1 MAFIA
6 GFLVTGSSG
15 TLPAIQA
22 GDLLVIMAVKWSSGT
37 APTVP
42 SGWTNASSSTATYGR
57 VIGYR
62 YAASTSTGAS
72 TSVWTNA
79 EALYVSVW
87 RDVTIGATAS
97 TASTSNAAG
106 PASLALTQPG
116 VSWVGYMGSAGG
128 VAVALPSGMTQR
140 LRASGSGVNDL
151 YADTNSPVGSWGAQ
165 AGNAKVA
172 AVIELIPNIV
182 MVGGSLTTSWLI
194 EQAAGGSLATSWGI
208 DTLMAGGS
216 RSTSWLIEQGV
227 GGSLATS
234 WEIIADANWRANIA
248 HTAYRQALVA
258 PNREVSARAELIY
271 LTGQPATYLVN
282 GKPIEMDFDQVSI
295 EYSGE
300 LEESWK
306 ASFSTTNPDWVPTG
320 ADHPLDPRSQYAI
333 RVYWQLTTMDGDRVE
348 LPIGTFRPDSP
359 TVHDTGTV
367 EISWTGRD
375 MLSVAKG
382 AGYGGQV
389 IDVGGWTVT
398 KALQRLFATISPRQQ
413 LRVADTTITLPA
425 VYSLGSKTPEED
437 WEDLA
442 AMAGWVVRTDRE
454 GVIVV
459 GPPPDPASVARS
471 FQEGDDCPVSDL
483 VVDYSSVIYNRVVV
497 RSSSYEVDPPVWGH
511 AEDTDPGSP
520 TWIGTGVIREL
531 TIDSDAVTTVEACTN
546 MAKMHLGKYLRP
558 TAAVSVVIPPDPTL
572 DYRDRVVI
580 GRAKAGVGAEY
591 RVSNTVMN
599 VPVNGTPPGLMTV
612 TMMREAIA

>member
-1 MAFIA
+1 MAWIT
-6 GFLVTGSSG
+6 GLLITGSSG
-15 TLPAIQA
+15 ALPAHQA
-22 GDLLVIMAVKWSSGT
+22 GDKIVITAVKWDTSGSN
-37 APTVP
+37 PTVP
-42 SGWTNASSSTATYGR
+42 SGWTSSSSGTNIYRRST
-57 VIGYR
+57 GYR
-62 YAASTSTGAS
+62 VATGSGTASGTWTGAE
-72 TSVWTNA
+72 V
-79 EALYVSVW
+79 LYVSVW

-97 TASTSNAAG
+97 TASSSKAAG
-106 PASLALTQPG
+106 PPALTLTQPG
-116 VSWVGYMGSAGG
+116 TSWVGLVSSGDEVSPTLPAGMVERYRVSGTG
-128 VAVALPSGMTQR
+128 VY
-140 LRASGSGVNDL
+140 DL
-151 YADTNSPVGSWGAQ
+151 YADTNGPVSSWSAQ
-165 AGNAKVA
+165 AGNAEIVT
-172 AVIELIPNIV
+172 VIELIPNMA
-182 MVGGSLTTSWLI
+182 MVGGSSTTSWLI

-216 RSTSWLIEQGV
+216 RATSWLIEQGA
-227 GGSLATS
+227 GGSLTTS
-234 WEIIADANWRANIA
+234 WEIVADANWRAN
-248 HTAYRQALVA
+248 TARAGFRQALVA
-258 PNREVSARAELIY
+258 PNREVSARAELVY
-271 LTGQPATYLVN
+271 LTGRPATYLVN
-282 GKPIEMDFDQVSI
+282 GKPIELDFDAVHI

-306 ASFSTTNPDWVPTG
+306 ATFSTTNPDWVPTG

-333 RVYWQLTTMDGDRVE
+333 RVYWQLTVDGDRVE

-413 LRVADTTITLPA
+413 LRVADATITLPA

-437 WEDLA
+437 WKNLA

-471 FQEGDDCPVSDL
+471 LQEGDDCPVSDL
-483 VVDYSSVIYNRVVV
+483 VVDYSSVLYNRVVV
-497 RSSSYEVDPPVWGH
+497 RSSSYEVDPPVWGY

-531 TIDSDAVTTVEACTN
+531 PIDSDAVTTVEACTN

-572 DYRDRVVI
+572 DYRDRVII
-580 GRAKAGVGAEY
+580 GRAKAGVGGEL
-591 RVSNTVMN
+591 RVSKWEMD
-599 VPVNGTPPGLMTV
+599 VPVNGTPPGLMTA
-612 TMMREAIA
+612 TMMREAIT

>member
-1 MAFIA
+1 MAWIA
-6 GFLVTGSSG
+6 GLLITGSSG
-15 TLPAIQA
+15 TLPAHQA
-22 GDLLVIMAVKWSSGT
+22 GDTIVITAVKWDTSGSN
-37 APTVP
+37 PTIP
-42 SGWTNASSSTATYGR
+42 SGWTSSSSGTNIYRRST
-57 VIGYR
+57 GYR
-62 YAASTSTGAS
+62 VASAPGTASGTWTG
-72 TSVWTNA
+72 A

-97 TASTSNAAG
+97 TASSSKAAG
-106 PASLALTQPG
+106 PPVLTLTQPG
-116 VSWVGYMGSAGG
+116 TSWVGLMSSGGG
-128 VAVALPSGMTQR
+128 VSPTLPAGMVERYRVSGT
-140 LRASGSGVNDL
+140 GVYDL
-151 YADTNSPVGSWGAQ
+151 YADTNGPVASWSAQ
-165 AGNAKVA
+165 AGNAEIVT
-172 AVIELIPNIV
+172 VIELIPNMA
-182 MVGGSLTTSWLI
+182 MVGGSSTTSWLI
-194 EQAAGGSLATSWGI
+194 EQAAGGSLT
-208 DTLMAGGS
+208 
-216 RSTSWLIEQGV
+216 
-227 GGSLATS
+227 TS
-234 WEIIADANWRANIA
+234 WEIVADANWRVN
-248 HTAYRQALVA
+248 TARAGFRQALVA
-258 PNREVSARAELIY
+258 PNREVSGRAELVY

-282 GKPIEMDFDQVSI
+282 GKPIELDFDSVHI

-306 ASFSTTNPDWVPTG
+306 AAFTTSNPDWVPTG

-333 RVYWQLTTMDGDRVE
+333 RVYWQLTVDGDRVE

-413 LRVADTTITLPA
+413 LRVADATITLPA

-437 WEDLA
+437 WKNLA

-471 FQEGDDCPVSDL
+471 LQEGDDCPVSDL
-483 VVDYSSVIYNRVVV
+483 VVDYSSVLYNRVVV
-497 RSSSYEVDPPVWGH
+497 RSSSYEVDPPVWGY

-531 TIDSDAVTTVEACTN
+531 PIDSDAVTTVAACTN

-572 DYRDRVVI
+572 DYRDRVII
-580 GRAKAGVGAEY
+580 GRAKAGVGGEL
-591 RVSNTVMN
+591 RVSKWEMD
-599 VPVNGTPPGLMTV
+599 VPVNGTPPGLMTA
-612 TMMREAIA
+612 TMMREAIT

>member
-1 MAFIA
+1 MAWIA
-6 GFLVTGSSG
+6 GLLITGSSG
-15 TLPAIQA
+15 PLPAHQA
-22 GDLLVIMAVKWSSGT
+22 GDTIVITAVKWGTSGNN
-37 APTVP
+37 PTVP
-42 SGWTNASSSTATYGR
+42 SGWTSSSSGTNIFRRST
-57 VIGYR
+57 GYR
-62 YAASTSTGAS
+62 VATGSGTASGTWTGAE
-72 TSVWTNA
+72 T
-79 EALYVSVW
+79 LYVSVW

-97 TASTSNAAG
+97 TASSSKAAG
-106 PASLALTQPG
+106 PPALTLTQPG
-116 VSWVGYMGSAGG
+116 TSWVGLMSSGDGVSPTLPAGM
-128 VAVALPSGMTQR
+128 VERYRV
-140 LRASGSGVNDL
+140 SGSDIFDL
-151 YADTNSPVGSWGAQ
+151 YADTDGPVSSWSAQ
-165 AGNAKVA
+165 AGNAEIVT
-172 AVIELIPNIV
+172 VIELIPNMA
-182 MVGGSLTTSWLI
+182 MVGGSSTTSWLI
-194 EQAAGGSLATSWGI
+194 EQTAGGSLATSWGI

-216 RSTSWLIEQGV
+216 RATSWLIEQGA
-227 GGSLATS
+227 GGSLTTS
-234 WEIIADANWRANIA
+234 WEIVADANWRAD
-248 HTAYRQALVA
+248 TARAGFRQALVA
-258 PNREVSARAELIY
+258 PNREVSARAELVY
-271 LTGQPATYLVN
+271 LTGRPATYLVN
-282 GKPIEMDFDQVSI
+282 GKPIELDFDAVHI

-306 ASFSTTNPDWVPTG
+306 ATFSTTNPDWVPTG

-333 RVYWQLTTMDGDRVE
+333 RVYWQLTVGGDRVE

-398 KALQRLFATISPRQQ
+398 KALQRLVATISPRQQ
-413 LRVADTTITLPA
+413 LRVADATITLPA

-437 WEDLA
+437 WKNLA

-454 GVIVV
+454 GVIVI

-471 FQEGDDCPVSDL
+471 LQEGEDCPVSDL
-483 VVDYSSVIYNRVVV
+483 VVDYSSVLYNRVVV

-580 GRAKAGVGAEY
+580 GRAKAGVGGEL
-591 RVSNTVMN
+591 RVSKWEMD
-599 VPVNGTPPGLMTV
+599 VPVNGTPPGLMTA

>member
-1 MAFIA
+1 MAWIA
-6 GFLVTGSSG
+6 GLLITGSSG
-15 TLPAIQA
+15 TLPAHQA
-22 GDLLVIMAVKWSSGT
+22 GDLIVITAVKWGTSGSN
-37 APTVP
+37 PTVP
-42 SGWTNASSSTATYGR
+42 SGWTSSSSGTNIYRRST
-57 VIGYR
+57 GYR
-62 YAASTSTGAS
+62 IASASGTASGTWTGAE
-72 TSVWTNA
+72 T
-79 EALYVSVW
+79 LYVSIW

-97 TASTSNAAG
+97 TASSSKAAG
-106 PASLALTQPG
+106 PPALTLTQPG
-116 VSWVGYMGSAGG
+116 TSWVGLMSSGDG
-128 VAVALPSGMTQR
+128 VSPTLPTGMVER
-140 LRASGSGVNDL
+140 HRVSGSGVYDL
-151 YADTNSPVGSWGAQ
+151 YADTDGPVSSWSAQ
-165 AGNAKVA
+165 TGNAKIVT
-172 AVIELIPNIV
+172 VIELVPTIV

-194 EQAAGGSLATSWGI
+194 EQTAGGSLATSWGI
-208 DTLMAGGS
+208 DTLMAGDS
-216 RSTSWLIEQGV
+216 RATSWLIEQGV

-234 WEIIADANWRANIA
+234 WEIIADADWRANIA

-258 PNREVSARAELIY
+258 PNREVSGRAELVY

-282 GKPIEMDFDQVSI
+282 GKPIELDFDSVHI

-306 ASFSTTNPDWVPTG
+306 ATFSTTNPDWVPTG
-320 ADHPLDPRSQYAI
+320 ADHPLDSRSQYAI
-333 RVYWQLTTMDGDRVE
+333 RVYWQLTVDGDRVE

-398 KALQRLFATISPRQQ
+398 KALRRLFATISPRQA

-437 WEDLA
+437 WKDLA

-471 FQEGDDCPVSDL
+471 LQEGDDCPVFDL
-483 VVDYSSVIYNRVVV
+483 RVDYSSVLYNRVVV
-497 RSSSYEVDPPVWGH
+497 RSSSYEVDPPVWGY

-520 TWIGTGVIREL
+520 TWIGNGVIREL
-531 TIDSDAVTTVEACTN
+531 TIDSDAVTTVAACTN

-572 DYRDRVVI
+572 DYRDRVII
-580 GRAKAGVGAEY
+580 GRAKAGVGGEC
-591 RVSNTVMN
+591 RVSKWEMD
-599 VPVNGTPPGLMTV
+599 VPVNGTPPGLMTA
-612 TMMREAIA
+612 TMMREAIT

>member
-1 MAFIA
+1 MAFVA

-42 SGWTNASSSTATYGR
+42 SGWTSASSSTTTYGR
-57 VIGYR
+57 AIGYR

-72 TSVWTNA
+72 TSVWTGA

-116 VSWVGYMGSAGG
+116 VSWVGYMGSADG
-128 VAVALPSGMTQR
+128 VAVTLPSGMTQR

-165 AGNAKVA
+165 AGNAEVA
-172 AVIELIPNIV
+172 AVIELIPNMT
-182 MVGGSLTTSWLI
+182 MVGGTLPTSWLI
-194 EQAAGGSLATSWGI
+194 EQGVGGSLATSWGI

-216 RSTSWLIEQGV
+216 RATSWLIEQGV
-227 GGSLATS
+227 GGSLTTS
-234 WEIIADANWRANIA
+234 WEIVADANWRSNIA
-248 HTAYRQALVA
+248 KPNFRAALIA
-258 PNREVSARAELIY
+258 PNREVSGRAELVY

-282 GKPIEMDFDQVSI
+282 GKPIEADFDQVSI

-306 ASFSTTNPDWVPTG
+306 ATFSTTNPDWVPTG

-333 RVYWQLTTMDGDRVE
+333 RVYWQLTVDGDRVE

-398 KALQRLFATISPRQQ
+398 NALVRLLATIAPR
-413 LRVADTTITLPA
+413 LRVRVADTTITLPA

-437 WEDLA
+437 WKDLA

-459 GPPPDPASVARS
+459 GSPPDPASVARS
-471 FQEGDDCPVSDL
+471 LQEGDDCPVFDL
-483 VVDYSSVIYNRVVV
+483 RVDYSSVLYNRVVV
-497 RSSSYEVDPPVWGH
+497 RSSSYEVDPPVWGY
-511 AEDTDPGSP
+511 AEDTDPGST

-531 TIDSDAVTTVEACTN
+531 TIDSDAVTTVAACTN

-558 TAAVSVVIPPDPTL
+558 TAAVSAVIPPDPTL
-572 DYRDRVVI
+572 DYRDRI
-580 GRAKAGVGAEY
+580 MLGRAKSGIGGEY
-591 RVSNTVMN
+591 RVSKWAFDL
-599 VPVNGTPPGLMTV
+599 PVNGRAPGLMTV
-612 TMMREAIA
+612 TMMRSAV

>member
-1 MAFIA
+1 M
-6 GFLVTGSSG
+6 
-15 TLPAIQA
+15 
-22 GDLLVIMAVKWSSGT
+22 
-37 APTVP
+37 
-42 SGWTNASSSTATYGR
+42 
-57 VIGYR
+57 
-62 YAASTSTGAS
+62 
-72 TSVWTNA
+72 
-79 EALYVSVW
+79 
-87 RDVTIGATAS
+87 
-97 TASTSNAAG
+97 
-106 PASLALTQPG
+106 
-116 VSWVGYMGSAGG
+116 AGG
-128 VAVALPSGMTQR
+128 S
-140 LRASGSGVNDL
+140 RA
-151 YADTNSPVGSWGAQ
+151 TSWLIEQGA
-165 AGNAKVA
+165 
-172 AVIELIPNIV
+172 
-182 MVGGSLTTSWLI
+182 GGSLTTSW
-194 EQAAGGSLATSWGI
+194 
-208 DTLMAGGS
+208 
-216 RSTSWLIEQGV
+216 
-227 GGSLATS
+227 
-234 WEIIADANWRANIA
+234 EIVADANWRANIA
-248 HTAYRQALVA
+248 RAGFRQALVA
-258 PNREVSARAELIY
+258 PNREVSARAELVY

-282 GKPIEMDFDQVSI
+282 GKPIEADFDQVSI

-333 RVYWQLTTMDGDRVE
+333 RVYWQLTVDGDRVE

-413 LRVADTTITLPA
+413 LRVADATITLPA

-437 WEDLA
+437 WKNLA

-471 FQEGDDCPVSDL
+471 LQEGDDCPVSDL
-483 VVDYSSVIYNRVVV
+483 RVDYSSVLYNRVVV
-497 RSSSYEVDPPVWGH
+497 RSSSYEVDPPVWGY

-520 TWIGTGVIREL
+520 TWIGNGMIREL
-531 TIDSDAVTTVEACTN
+531 PIDSDAVTTVEACTN

-572 DYRDRVVI
+572 DYRDRVII
-580 GRAKAGVGAEY
+580 GRAKAGVGGEC
-591 RVSNTVMN
+591 RVSKWEMD
-599 VPVNGTPPGLMTV
+599 VPVNGTPPGLMTA
-612 TMMREAIA
+612 TMMREAIT

>member
-1 MAFIA
+1 MAWIA
-6 GFLVTGSSG
+6 GFFVTGSSG
-15 TLPAIQA
+15 TFPAIQA
-22 GDLLVIMAVKWSSGT
+22 GDLLVITAVRWSSGT
-37 APTVP
+37 APAAP
-42 SGWTNASSSTATYGR
+42 SGWTSSSSSTSTYGR
-57 VIGYR
+57 RVGYR
-62 YAASTSTGAS
+62 YAASSSTGAS

-87 RDVTIGATAS
+87 RNVSIGNTAS
-97 TASTSNAAG
+97 TASSSKAG
-106 PASLALTQPG
+106 GPPALTLTQPG
-116 VSWVGYMGSAGG
+116 TSWVGLMSSGDG
-128 VAVALPSGMTQR
+128 VAPNLPTGMTER

-151 YADTNSPVGSWGAQ
+151 YADTNGSVSSWAAQ
-165 AGNAKVA
+165 TGNAEIVT
-172 AVIELIPNIV
+172 VIELIPNMA
-182 MVGGSLTTSWLI
+182 MVGGSSTTSWLI
-194 EQAAGGSLATSWGI
+194 EQAVGGSLATSWGI
-208 DTLMAGGS
+208 DTLMVGGT
-216 RSTSWLIEQGV
+216 RTTSWLIEQAV

-234 WEIIADANWRANIA
+234 WEIIADANWRANISS
-248 HTAYRQALVA
+248 TAFREALLAPHRQ
-258 PNREVSARAELIY
+258 VSARAELVY

-282 GKPIEMDFDQVSI
+282 GTPIEMDFDHVSV

-300 LEESWK
+300 LEESWS
-306 ASFSTTNPDWVPTG
+306 ARFSSTNPAWVPTG

-333 RVYWQLTTMDGDRVE
+333 RLYWQLYVHGDRIE

-398 KALQRLFATISPRQQ
+398 KALQRLFATISPRQA
-413 LRVADTTITLPA
+413 LRVAETTTTLPA

-442 AMAGWVVRTDRE
+442 AMAGWVARTDRE
-454 GVIVV
+454 GVIVI
-459 GPPPDPASVARS
+459 GPPPDPASIARS
-471 FQEGDDCPVSDL
+471 LQEGDDCPVFDL
-483 VVDYSSVIYNRVVV
+483 KVDYSSVTYNRVVV
-497 RSSSYEVDPPVWGH
+497 RSSSYEVDPPVWGY

-520 TWIGTGVIREL
+520 TWIGNGVIREL
-531 TIDSDAVTTVEACTN
+531 TIDSDAVTTTEACTN

-558 TAAVSVVIPPDPTL
+558 TAAVSVTIPADPTL
-572 DYRDRVVI
+572 NYRDRVVL
-580 GRAKAGVGAEY
+580 GRAKAAVGGQY
-591 RVSNTVMN
+591 RVSKTEMDL
-599 VPVNGTPPGLMTV
+599 PINGTPPGFMTV

>member
-1 MAFIA
+1 MAWIA
-6 GFLVTGSSG
+6 GLLITGSSG
-15 TLPAIQA
+15 TLPAHQA
-22 GDLLVIMAVKWSSGT
+22 GDTIVITAVKWDTSGSN
-37 APTVP
+37 PTIP
-42 SGWTNASSSTATYGR
+42 SGWTSSSSGTNIYRRST
-57 VIGYR
+57 GYR
-62 YAASTSTGAS
+62 VASAPGTASGTWTG
-72 TSVWTNA
+72 A

-97 TASTSNAAG
+97 TASSSKAAG
-106 PASLALTQPG
+106 PPVLTLTQPG
-116 VSWVGYMGSAGG
+116 TSWVGLMSSGGG
-128 VAVALPSGMTQR
+128 VSPTLPAGMVERYRVSGT
-140 LRASGSGVNDL
+140 GVYYL
-151 YADTNSPVGSWGAQ
+151 CADTNGPVASWSAQ
-165 AGNAKVA
+165 AGNAEIVT
-172 AVIELIPNIV
+172 VIELIPNMA
-182 MVGGSLTTSWLI
+182 MVGGSSTTSWLI
-194 EQAAGGSLATSWGI
+194 EQAAGGSLT
-208 DTLMAGGS
+208 
-216 RSTSWLIEQGV
+216 
-227 GGSLATS
+227 TS
-234 WEIIADANWRANIA
+234 WEIVADANWRVN
-248 HTAYRQALVA
+248 TARAGFRQALVA
-258 PNREVSARAELIY
+258 PNREVSGRAELVY

-282 GKPIEMDFDQVSI
+282 GKPIELDFDSVHI

-306 ASFSTTNPDWVPTG
+306 AAFTTSNPDWVPTG

-333 RVYWQLTTMDGDRVE
+333 RVYWQLTVDGDRVE

-413 LRVADTTITLPA
+413 LRVADATITLPA

-437 WEDLA
+437 WKNLA

-471 FQEGDDCPVSDL
+471 LQEGDDCPVSDL
-483 VVDYSSVIYNRVVV
+483 VVDYSSVLYNRVVV
-497 RSSSYEVDPPVWGH
+497 RSSSYEVDPPVWGY

-531 TIDSDAVTTVEACTN
+531 PIDSDAVTTVAACTN

-572 DYRDRVVI
+572 DYRDRVII
-580 GRAKAGVGAEY
+580 GRAKAGVGGEL
-591 RVSNTVMN
+591 RVSKWEMD
-599 VPVNGTPPGLMTV
+599 VPVNGTPPGLMTA
-612 TMMREAIA
+612 TMMREAIT

>member
-1 MAFIA
+1 MAWIA
-6 GFLVTGSSG
+6 GLLITGSSG
-15 TLPAIQA
+15 PLPAHQA
-22 GDLLVIMAVKWSSGT
+22 GDTIVITAVKWGTSGNN
-37 APTVP
+37 PTVP
-42 SGWTNASSSTATYGR
+42 SGWTSSSSGTNIFRRST
-57 VIGYR
+57 GYR
-62 YAASTSTGAS
+62 VATGSGTASGTWTGAE
-72 TSVWTNA
+72 T
-79 EALYVSVW
+79 LYVSVW

-97 TASTSNAAG
+97 TASSSKAAG
-106 PASLALTQPG
+106 PPALTLTQPG
-116 VSWVGYMGSAGG
+116 TSWVGLMSSGDGVSPTLPAGM
-128 VAVALPSGMTQR
+128 VERYRV
-140 LRASGSGVNDL
+140 SGSDIFDL
-151 YADTNSPVGSWGAQ
+151 YADTDGPVSSWSAQ
-165 AGNAKVA
+165 AGNAEIVT
-172 AVIELIPNIV
+172 VIELIPNMA
-182 MVGGSLTTSWLI
+182 MVGGSSTTSWLI
-194 EQAAGGSLATSWGI
+194 EQTAGGSLATSWGI

-216 RSTSWLIEQGV
+216 RATSWLIEQGA
-227 GGSLATS
+227 GGSLTTS
-234 WEIIADANWRANIA
+234 WEIVADANWRAD
-248 HTAYRQALVA
+248 TARAGFRQALVA
-258 PNREVSARAELIY
+258 PNREVSARAELVY
-271 LTGQPATYLVN
+271 LTGRPATYLVN
-282 GKPIEMDFDQVSI
+282 GKPIELDFDAVHI

-306 ASFSTTNPDWVPTG
+306 ATFSTTNPDWVPTG

-333 RVYWQLTTMDGDRVE
+333 RVYWQLTVDGDRVE

-425 VYSLGSKTPEED
+425 VYSLGSKAPEED
-437 WEDLA
+437 WKNLA

-454 GVIVV
+454 GVIVI

-471 FQEGDDCPVSDL
+471 LQEGDDCPVSDL
-483 VVDYSSVIYNRVVV
+483 VVDYSSVLYNRVVV

-580 GRAKAGVGAEY
+580 GRAKAGVGGEY
-591 RVSNTVMN
+591 RVSKWAMD

-612 TMMREAIA
+612 TMMRETIA